1 MKRVLGLVLCLTL
14 LVGCGKKNNKIT
26 NKTDINENGSAK
38 QEVIVEEISFTD
50 IKLTYDGGITTLEA
64 TIKNN
69 TKDNKSFTVNI
80 SLKDDSG
87 KEVKNLSQII
97 EDLGSEKNQKLQTGI
112 IGDYSNIKNVEFKI
126 VSEDSNNEKEN
137 N

>member
-1 MKRVLGLVLCLTL
+1 MKKVLGLVMCSLM
-14 LVGCGKKNNKIT
+14 LVGCGKKTAKVD

-38 QEVIVEEISFTD
+38 QEVVVEEISFTD

-97 EDLGSEKNQKLQTGI
+97 ENLEPERKQKLQTGI
-112 IGDYSNIKNVEFKI
+112 VGDYSNIKNVEFKI